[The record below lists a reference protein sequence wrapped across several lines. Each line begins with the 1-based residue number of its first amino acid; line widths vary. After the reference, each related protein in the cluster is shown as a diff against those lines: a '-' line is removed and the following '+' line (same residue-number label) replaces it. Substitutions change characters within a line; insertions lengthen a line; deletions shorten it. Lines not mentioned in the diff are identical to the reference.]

1 MPHGEWQILYVL
13 RAMCR
18 SARYLE
24 NAVAMVQKLP
34 EWKEQRLPPP
44 RTNQSQYDKVGLTRK
59 CFNEL
64 RNLATEAMAVLLW
77 MWTMSH
83 GPMAPLMFKYIMPML

>member
-1 MPHGEWQILYVL
+1 MSYVL
-13 RAMCR
+13 R

-24 NAVAMVQKLP
+24 NVVAMVKKLP

-44 RTNQSQYDKVGLTRK
+44 RTNQSQYDKVGLTCE
-59 CFNEL
+59 CFNVSKQL
-64 RNLATEAMAVLLW
+64 YAKAMQVLLW

>member
-1 MPHGEWQILYVL
+1 MF
-13 RAMCR
+13 R

-24 NAVAMVQKLP
+24 NVVAMVQKLP

-44 RTNQSQYDKVGLTRK
+44 RTNQSQYDKVGLTREY
-59 CFNEL
+59 CDVSRAPHPE
-64 RNLATEAMAVLLW
+64 ATPVLLW

-83 GPMAPLMFKYIMPML
+83 GPMAPLMFKYIKPML

>member
-1 MPHGEWQILYVL
+1 MSYML
-13 RAMCR
+13 R

-24 NAVAMVQKLP
+24 NVVAMVKKLP
-34 EWKEQRLPPP
+34 DWKEQRLPQP
-44 RTNQSQYDKVGLTRK
+44 RTNRSQYDKVGLTCECCNALK
-59 CFNEL
+59 PLYPEV
-64 RNLATEAMAVLLW
+64 MQVLLW